1 MRDIAIAID
10 GYSSCGKS
18 TVSRDLANALGY
30 AYIDTGAMYR
40 AVTLYCLE
48 KGIIQEG
55 RAVDAGK
62 VIRELLNIKIEFKYK
77 TELGKSETFL
87 NGKNVEEDIRSM
99 PVSELVSPVSA
110 IHEVRKVMVYLQRK
124 MADHTAIVMDGR
136 DIGTTVLPNA
146 DLKIFMTADIKVRTQ
161 RRMDEL
167 RERGIKVT
175 EQEVQRNLLKRDKED
190 MMREESP
197 LKQAADAVVLDTTN
211 LTREEQL
218 AKVERWA
225 KEKIIASN

>member
-1 MRDIAIAID
+1 MRDITIAID

-18 TVSRDLANALGY
+18 TVARELANTLGY

-55 RAVDAGK
+55 RAVDAAK

-77 TELGKSETFL
+77 PEAGKSETFL
-87 NGKNVEEDIRSM
+87 NGRNVEEEIRSM

-110 IHEVRKVMVYLQRK
+110 IHEVRKVMVYLQRQ
-124 MADHTAIVMDGR
+124 MANHTAIVMDGR
-136 DIGTTVLPNA
+136 DIGTTVLPHA
-146 DLKIFMTADIKVRTQ
+146 DLKIFMMADIKVRTQ

-167 RERGIKVT
+167 KERGIKVT
-175 EQEVQRNLLKRDKED
+175 LQEVERNLLKRDRED

-197 LKQAADAVVLDTTN
+197 LKQAPDAIVLDTTG

-218 AKVERWA
+218 AKVVRWA
-225 KEKIIASN
+225 KEKMIAAN